1 MVHVLM
7 NKSNGFMTVEKVFAS
22 SSDMGAVKA
31 MEITSI
37 VAKNVNIDVETFKVC
52 NFNWIFNFFIT
63 LLFNYQAFYYT
74 FSLKIISTIIP
85 TIFYFFSLDAC
96 SLPKVV
102 GPCSGFVKQYY
113 YDYRADS
120 CYEFEYS
127 GCQGNKNRFQDK
139 ESCEKRC
146 QKQVVQTET
155 TPNIT
160 VTFAPLLETVS
171 KSPICYTPVDPG
183 SCNSDITAFYYDS
196 HNHMCQAFLYG
207 GCEGNA
213 NRFQTEEQ
221 CERLCGK
228 FHGQGIFKKSLKF
241 LIIISYFIVLY

>member
-7 NKSNGFMTVEKVFAS
+7 NKSNGFMTVEKVFTS
-22 SSDMGAVKA
+22 SSGMGAVKA

-37 VAKNVNIDVETFKVC
+37 IAKNANIDVEMFKVC
-52 NFNWIFNFFIT
+52 DFTWIFNSFIT
-63 LLFNYQAFYYT
+63 LFNYQV
-74 FSLKIISTIIP
+74 FSLHILVKNHINNYSNY
-85 TIFYFFSLDAC
+85 FLFFSLDAC
-96 SLPKVV
+96 TLPKVV

-160 VTFAPLLETVS
+160 VTLAPSLETVS

-196 HNHMCQAFLYG
+196 HNQMCQAFLYG

-228 FHGQGIFKKSLKF
+228 FYGQGIFKKP
-241 LIIISYFIVLY
+241 